1 MKATIR
7 FGSNLRFVTPRLAT
21 PDANTLATREQIAQK
36 PRPNLDMMGKGR
48 GGIAASHPIKTAAA
62 NALTVTRTIIALCVG
77 DNLRSRNSAI
87 SLRYFSV
94 GDALSTLRRRSLNF
108 CSASFIFHPLCLE
121 SSSTPS
127 WRGRAGILRF
137 QRARRLFRRFRRP
150 TDPLANEGSTPLE
163 NPDRAG
169 PELDARA
176 QHPLGLGWPRL
187 RRLFPGRMPRPE

>member
-7 FGSNLRFVTPRLAT
+7 FGSNLRLVTPRLAT

-36 PRPNLDMMGKGR
+36 PRPNLDTIGKGR

-62 NALTVTRTIIALCVG
+62 KVLMITRARIAFCVG
-77 DNLRSRNSAI
+77 DNLGSCNSAI

-94 GDALSTLRRRSLNF
+94 GDASSALRRRSLNF
-108 CSASFIFHPLCLE
+108 CCASFIFHPLCLE
-121 SSSTPS
+121 SFSMLS

-150 TDPLANEGSTPLE
+150 TDPPENEGSKLLE
-163 NPDRAG
+163 NLGQAE
-169 PELDARA
+169 PERGALA
-176 QHPLGLGWPRL
+176 QRPLGLESHRL
-187 RRLFPGRMPRPE
+187 RRLLPG

>member
-21 PDANTLATREQIAQK
+21 PDAKTHATREQIAQN
-36 PRPNLDMMGKGR
+36 PRPNLDMLGKGR

-62 NALTVTRTIIALCVG
+62 NALTLTSTIIAICVG
-77 DNLRSRNSAI
+77 DNLRSCNSAI

-94 GDALSTLRRRSLNF
+94 GDAFSTLRRRSLNF
-108 CSASFIFHPLCLE
+108 CSASFIFRPPCLE

-137 QRARRLFRRFRRP
+137 PWARRLFRRFRRP
-150 TDPLANEGSTPLE
+150 TDPLANEASTPLE
-163 NPDRAG
+163 NPGQAV
-169 PELDARA
+169 PELGARA
-176 QHPLGLGWPRL
+176 QH
-187 RRLFPGRMPRPE
+187 